1 MRTKFFQ
8 IFDTLMKQNPE
19 TVFLS
24 MIKHDLETFGFNVGN
39 KNGALD
45 KDLHGEL
52 ASIGVNNSSS
62 V

>member
-1 MRTKFFQ
+1 
-8 IFDTLMKQNPE
+8 MKQNPE